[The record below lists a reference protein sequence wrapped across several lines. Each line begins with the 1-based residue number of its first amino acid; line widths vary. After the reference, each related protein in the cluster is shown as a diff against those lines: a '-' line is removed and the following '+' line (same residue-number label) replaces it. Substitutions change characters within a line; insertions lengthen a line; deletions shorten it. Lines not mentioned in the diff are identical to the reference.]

1 MKARYQLKKKDIINN
16 YIDLRNEAHKEV
28 SIDITRQTI
37 AILLASMRI
46 NGRYD
51 DDTLRSI
58 FEDFVK
64 LINTGEIMGTP
75 LRSDEVTD
83 TITRILG
90 IDLERINPKVME
102 E

>member
-1 MKARYQLKKKDIINN
+1 MKARYTMRKKDIIND

-46 NGRYD
+46 NGYD

-75 LRSDEVTD
+75 LRSDKVTD

-102 E
+102 ED

>member
-1 MKARYQLKKKDIINN
+1 MKARYQLKKRDIINN
-16 YIDLRNEAHKEV
+16 YVDLRNEAHKEV

-90 IDLERINPKVME
+90 IDLERINPKIME

>member
-1 MKARYQLKKKDIINN
+1 MKARYQLKKKDIIND